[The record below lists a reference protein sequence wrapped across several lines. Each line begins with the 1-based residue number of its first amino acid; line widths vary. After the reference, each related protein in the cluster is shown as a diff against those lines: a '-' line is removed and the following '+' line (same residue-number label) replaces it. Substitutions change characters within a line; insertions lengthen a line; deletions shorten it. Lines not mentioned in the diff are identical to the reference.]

1 MAKKTK
7 KDSYQGDPGDE
18 HVEKVVVETPVV
30 ETPVVETTK
39 TNRVEKKNPILEDG
53 WEIKDRIYRLKG
65 NKKPLSRSIKSA
77 NIYWFDEKKG
87 YERELKY
94 CQNQKTVFVD
104 EMKGEQRMEHI
115 IFRNGMLIIEK
126 EKTVLQKLLSLYHPE
141 KDVTFYEEKPVAA
154 AANEI
159 EILELE
165 IEALNAAKSIDIDM
179 AEAIMR
185 VEVGSKVSE
194 MSSKELKRDLLL
206 YAKRNPILFLEL
218 VNDDNVQLRNFGI
231 KATELGIIKLSSD
244 QRTFTWASNGRKLL
258 NVPFDEH
265 PYNALAA
272 WFKTDEG
279 MEIYSNIEKR
289 LNN

>member
-1 MAKKTK
+1 MAKKQKT
-7 KDSYQGDPGDE
+7 QE
-18 HVEKVVVETPVV
+18 AEVPVV
-30 ETPVVETTK
+30 ETPVVETQKPKRTGP
-39 TNRVEKKNPILEDG
+39 TYKKSDDG
-53 WEIKDRIYRLKG
+53 WEIKDRIYKLVG
-65 NKKPLSRSIKSA
+65 DKKPISRSIRSA
-77 NIYWFDEKKG
+77 NIYWFDETAG

-94 CQNQKTVFVD
+94 CVNQKTCFVD
-104 EMKGEQRMEHI
+104 EMKGDQRLDHI

-126 EKTVLQKLLSLYHPE
+126 EKVVLQKLLSLYHP
-141 KDVTFYEEKPVAA
+141 DRDLLFYEEKPVAVA
-154 AANEI
+154 TNEI
-159 EILELE
+159 AWLEME
-165 IEALNAAKSIDIDM
+165 IEALNAARDIDIDM

-206 YAKRNPILFLEL
+206 YAKRNPGLFLEL
-218 VNDDNVQLRNFGI
+218 VNDENVQLRNFGI

-244 QRTFTWASNGRKLL
+244 QRTFTWASNDRKLL

-265 PYNALAA
+265 PYSALAA

-289 LNN
+289 LNS